1 MLFAVN
7 KILVGASGIGVGQ
20 PTGYLALEG
29 SEHRSARLRRALL
42 QSPKNNG
49 RPQVCSAPS
58 LAGGK
63 SKQWWVETEFV
74 CALRHFFT
82 QAPLVPSSVQA
93 MDL

>member
-29 SEHRSARLRRALL
+29 SEHRSARLRQALL

-49 RPQVCSAPS
+49 WPRVCSDPS
-58 LAGGK
+58 LAGGQ